1 MDHARLLEEHIPYR
15 LQAVG
20 VLALAW
26 KWWNT
31 WEAPKQAQVFFDGQ
45 LAIEGNSS
53 AILNPMLEAGFVHA
67 RALLEFLGL
76 CVKNGKLANIERR
89 RPDDIGIES
98 FSVNG
103 RALPMVTPSAAIRTY
118 TGPAEDA
125 EQALMSVFHIAN
137 KGFAHFSYGL
147 TQGRWSASNVAIA
160 CEGIPVLVI
169 NTLYVPLGLP
179 PPEYEPRSRPR

>member
-1 MDHARLLEEHIPYR
+1 MLEGHIPYR

-20 VLALAW
+20 ALALAW
-26 KWWNT
+26 KWWST
-31 WEAPKQAQVFFDGQ
+31 WEAPKQAQVYFDGQ
-45 LAIEGNSS
+45 LAIEGNSA

-89 RPDDIGIES
+89 RTDDIGIES

-103 RALPMVTPSAAIRTY
+103 CPLPLVTPAAAIGTY

-125 EQALMSVFHIAN
+125 EQALLSVFHIAN
-137 KGFAHFSYGL
+137 KGFAHFSWGL
-147 TQGRWSASNVAIA
+147 AKGSWSQSNVAIA
-160 CEGIPVLVI
+160 CEGIPILVI
-169 NTLYVPLGLP
+169 NSLYVPLGLP
-179 PPEYEPRSRPR
+179 LPEYEPRSRPR